1 MVNILNYFSRCS
13 NNPGMVGVPVVP
25 MQNLASPQSK
35 SKVRYYVRE
44 YGGESD
50 SGVQRKHKRR
60 LEYCVLC
67 I

>member
-1 MVNILNYFSRCS
+1 
-13 NNPGMVGVPVVP
+13 MVGVPVVP
-25 MQNLASPQSK
+25 VQNLASPNSK

-60 LEYCVLC
+60 LEYCVWHQ
-67 I
+67 